1 MQIILIQPG
10 SQAALSLAQT
20 HQFVSSSSSTN
31 GEGSE
36 IDCDLSSEE
45 KPTRKRQRLDH
56 MTEQEK
62 FLRRKMKNRVAAQ
75 TARDKK
81 KAKMDEL
88 EEIVINLREENNRL
102 KAENQHLLAENAR
115 LSGIP
120 TPHVGEVSK
129 SIERMYPVNFE
140 DASTSD
146 ADSAISCSSVKI
158 ERTENVCRARQRTQP
173 IPIRSAVK
181 KYANIKASTVVNKN
195 KIEAPTITKK
205 EAAEEKIDILNWLT
219 KAVLESDETENVS
232 FLTKTEN
239 VDFDLL
245 EYVETSCDD
254 ITLDEKIIDS
264 LMSFETQTIVDFSTA
279 EHEHVKSFPEI
290 RDFNDDLL
298 ERAVECP
305 ASPYCKSEEIIEYID
320 NTNSISGSPICEENM
335 QEPDWLS
342 TWDNVA

>member
-1 MQIILIQPG
+1 M
-10 SQAALSLAQT
+10 
-20 HQFVSSSSSTN
+20 
-31 GEGSE
+31 
-36 IDCDLSSEE
+36 
-45 KPTRKRQRLDH
+45 
-56 MTEQEK
+56 
-62 FLRRKMKNRVAAQ
+62 
-75 TARDKK
+75 
-81 KAKMDEL
+81 
-88 EEIVINLREENNRL
+88 
-102 KAENQHLLAENAR
+102 
-115 LSGIP
+115 
-120 TPHVGEVSK
+120 
-129 SIERMYPVNFE
+129 
-140 DASTSD
+140 
-146 ADSAISCSSVKI
+146 
-158 ERTENVCRARQRTQP
+158 
-173 IPIRSAVK
+173 
-181 KYANIKASTVVNKN
+181 
-195 KIEAPTITKK
+195 
-205 EAAEEKIDILNWLT
+205 
-219 KAVLESDETENVS
+219 LESDETENVS

-279 EHEHVKSFPEI
+279 ASHVKSFPEI

>member
-1 MQIILIQPG
+1 M
-10 SQAALSLAQT
+10 
-20 HQFVSSSSSTN
+20 
-31 GEGSE
+31 
-36 IDCDLSSEE
+36 
-45 KPTRKRQRLDH
+45 
-56 MTEQEK
+56 
-62 FLRRKMKNRVAAQ
+62 
-75 TARDKK
+75 
-81 KAKMDEL
+81 
-88 EEIVINLREENNRL
+88 
-102 KAENQHLLAENAR
+102 
-115 LSGIP
+115 
-120 TPHVGEVSK
+120 
-129 SIERMYPVNFE
+129 
-140 DASTSD
+140 
-146 ADSAISCSSVKI
+146 
-158 ERTENVCRARQRTQP
+158 
-173 IPIRSAVK
+173 
-181 KYANIKASTVVNKN
+181 
-195 KIEAPTITKK
+195 
-205 EAAEEKIDILNWLT
+205 
-219 KAVLESDETENVS
+219 LESDETENVS

-279 EHEHVKSFPEI
+279 EHVKSFPEI